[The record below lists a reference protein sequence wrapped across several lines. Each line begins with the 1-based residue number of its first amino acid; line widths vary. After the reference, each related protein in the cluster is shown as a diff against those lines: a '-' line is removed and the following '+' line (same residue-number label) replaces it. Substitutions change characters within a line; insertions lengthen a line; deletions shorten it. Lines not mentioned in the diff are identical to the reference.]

1 MQEDPRGVDD
11 PDGPRR
17 HPALEPRRGGVDEPF
32 RESDRCIRSI
42 RPVLSAV
49 PGRGRPA
56 PERLGDRAKLA
67 LHTLAAET
75 RDETLVGRSAEEAV
89 DGGRTGGGSGHP
101 DRI

>member
-11 PDGPRR
+11 PNGSRKP
-17 HPALEPRRGGVDEPF
+17 PALEPRGGGGNEPF
-32 RESDRCIRSI
+32 RESGRCIRSI
-42 RPVLSAV
+42 RPVLSVV

-56 PERLGDRAKLA
+56 PERLGDRAKLGF
-67 LHTLAAET
+67 HTLAAVT

-89 DGGRTGGGSGHP
+89 DGGRTCGGSGHP